1 MAPGVYNPGAM
12 GYILFPK
19 QTYTDVQSWSGDA
32 MPSLRWMYVMGCVAC
47 VDQFKISHWTRFAVL
62 IGDGKN
68 PISNTSPQKLYTLY
82 NDSDETGEKDL
93 NQ

>member
-1 MAPGVYNPGAM
+1 
-12 GYILFPK
+12 
-19 QTYTDVQSWSGDA
+19 
-32 MPSLRWMYVMGCVAC
+32 MGCVAC